1 MRAKREEAVQDAWL
15 GPEMKLGGLP
25 AIHNLQMD
33 PGEPY
38 DRVFNSAAQPPPANR
53 LIGMAVANRRWQSF
67 RCLRAVRGTL
77 PGSRAR
83 VIRKGGRVLVPLYT

>member
-25 AIHNLQMD
+25 AIHNLQMN
-33 PGEPY
+33 PGEP
-38 DRVFNSAAQPPPANR
+38 RGMVFNGAAQPPPANR
-53 LIGMAVANRRWQSF
+53 LIGMPVANSQWQSF
-67 RCLRAVRGTL
+67 RCLPAVRGTL

-83 VIRKGGRVLVPLYT
+83 VIRKGGRVMVPLYT